1 MSIREPTNATFSEA
15 MPSDLQDLIV
25 ELDDRQNVEDEAEG
39 EQRTAPVYNIS
50 SYGAD
55 FSAEQHA
62 KRMLRNVYVI
72 PVFQR
77 SYIWSSVKASKF
89 IESLLLGLPVPSV
102 FLYKEPKSEKYL
114 VVDGQQR
121 LKTLRFFYQGIFEEG
136 PARDRAFRLV
146 GVDQRWDDR
155 TYRDLAENDRQRLD
169 DAIIH
174 AIIFRQEEPGDDAS
188 SIFHVFERLNTGG
201 MNLSPQEIRTCVAHG
216 DFSKLLRQLNDD
228 VNWRAIFGKKSI
240 RLKDE
245 ELILRF
251 LALYQNYQAYS
262 RPMIDFLTNF
272 MTRYRN
278 DDGALARFGECFR
291 KTIACARDCLGDQAF
306 RPEKSLNAAL
316 YDACMVGLARR
327 LDKGGAPNPECVKEA
342 YHKLVVDGHFQKL
355 YRKATADRDSVMQRI
370 EQAISAFSSC

>member
-1 MSIREPTNATFSEA
+1 
-15 MPSDLQDLIV
+15 MPSDLSELMD
-25 ELDDRQNVEDEAEG
+25 ELDDRQNVEDETEG

-62 KRMLRNVYVI
+62 RRMERNVYMI
-72 PVFQR
+72 PTFQR
-77 SYIWSSVKASKF
+77 SYIWSSVKASRF

-102 FLYKEPKSEKYL
+102 FLYKEPKTEKYL

-121 LKTLRFFYQGIFEEG
+121 LKTLLFFYQGTFKEG
-136 PARDRAFRLV
+136 AARDRAFRLV
-146 GVDQRWDDR
+146 DVDQRWNGQ

-174 AIIFRQEEPGDDAS
+174 AIIFRQEEPKDEAS

-201 MNLSPQEIRTCVAHG
+201 MNLSAQEIRTCVAHG
-216 DFSKLLRQLNDD
+216 AFSNLLRILNDD

-251 LALYQNYQAYS
+251 LALNDDYQAYG
-262 RPMIDFLTNF
+262 RPMNDFLTNF
-272 MTRYRN
+272 MMRHRN
-278 DDGALARFGECFR
+278 DDITLHRFGESFK
-291 KTIACARDCLGDQAF
+291 KTIACARNCLGDRAF

-327 LDKGGAPNPECVKEA
+327 LDKGGAPNLECVKEA
-342 YHKLVVDGHFQKL
+342 YQRLLGDRDFQEL
-355 YRKATADRDSVMQRI
+355 YRKATADRDSVVQRI
-370 EQAISAFSSC
+370 EQAISVFSSC